1 MSKIIKEIIILLLV
15 CLVGM
20 LLFSVVFYE
29 YIPNRKIIPEVTQ
42 YSASEKI
49 KEQKADD
56 IDKRDEQ
63 IVKTFEV
70 TSSDLNN
77 FKVTKDYVAGKANP
91 FASVANDVEASASAS
106 KSSDGSSS
114 SSSSKSGLQSYA
126 HDLCINTYGWS
137 ENDYQCLVKLWNR
150 ESGWNPNAHNKSSGA
165 YGIAQA
171 LPASKMSS
179 EGSDYY
185 TNGKTQIR
193 WGLKYIKNRYGT
205 PASAWAHSES
215 HHWY

>member
-1 MSKIIKEIIILLLV
+1 MSNIIKEIIILLLV

-29 YIPNRKIIPEVTQ
+29 YIPSRKIIPEVTK

-56 IDKRDEQ
+56 IDKRDDQ

-91 FASVANDVEASASAS
+91 FASVSNDVESNASTT
-106 KSSDGSSS
+106 KSSSKNNSSSSSNSKS
-114 SSSSKSGLQSYA
+114 SSSSK
-126 HDLCINTYGWS
+126 D
-137 ENDYQCLVKLWNR
+137 
-150 ESGWNPNAHNKSSGA
+150 SSDETE
-165 YGIAQA
+165 
-171 LPASKMSS
+171 LDDEEDEETSTK
-179 EGSDYY
+179 
-185 TNGKTQIR
+185 
-193 WGLKYIKNRYGT
+193 
-205 PASAWAHSES
+205 
-215 HHWY
+215 

>member
-29 YIPNRKIIPEVTQ
+29 YIPNRKIVPEVTQ

-49 KEQKADD
+49 KEQMADD
-56 IDKRDEQ
+56 IDKKDEQ

-91 FASVANDVEASASAS
+91 FASVSNDAESNATTS
-106 KSSDGSSS
+106 KSTSNNNSSS
-114 SSSSKSGLQSYA
+114 SSSSSS
-126 HDLCINTYGWS
+126 NS
-137 ENDYQCLVKLWNR
+137 
-150 ESGWNPNAHNKSSGA
+150 KSSSS
-165 YGIAQA
+165 
-171 LPASKMSS
+171 SKS
-179 EGSDYY
+179 
-185 TNGKTQIR
+185 TNNNTDVDDEEEAKST
-193 WGLKYIKNRYGT
+193 K
-205 PASAWAHSES
+205 
-215 HHWY
+215 